1 MGTWDRKNFGNDDA
15 ADFVWAVKD
24 NGVSELET
32 ALKKVAEFPQ
42 DDYLEAPECTTA
54 LSAAEVVAYMRGK
67 PSEDFP
73 EELKDV
79 TPQNVEELSKL
90 ALQAIERIT
99 SNSELRE
106 LWEESPEYND
116 WLQVQEDLRRRLQ

>member
-1 MGTWDRKNFGNDDA
+1 
-15 ADFVWAVKD
+15 
-24 NGVSELET
+24 
-32 ALKKVAEFPQ
+32 VAEFPQ
-42 DDYLEAPECTTA
+42 DDYLEAPECATA

-79 TPQNVEELSKL
+79 IPQNVEELSKL
-90 ALQAIERIT
+90 AQQAIERIT
-99 SNSELRE
+99 TNSELRE

-116 WLQVQEDLRRRLQ
+116 WLQVQEDLQGRLQ